1 MARKVKI
8 EEITKL
14 ATKVLKKYDLDDN
27 DVDAIIN
34 HLLDEELMGKPSHGF
49 YRLAGIIK
57 HLKNKEVNKNDIKV
71 DKETITS
78 ASVNGGCHI
87 GLVVAEYATKVA
99 IDKAKEIGF
108 CMVGAN
114 NYFGTTGAMGYYTR
128 KIADNDLIGV
138 VICNSRGAV
147 APWGG
152 KDAILGTNPIS
163 IGIPTKNE
171 PIIVDLATSACSY
184 GNLMLAAK
192 ENRTIPKGLVLDE
205 KGNPSNNP
213 NDANEGCQLPM
224 GEHKGYALG
233 LAIEL
238 LAGPFIGAK
247 AGEKAV
253 QSSDGFLVCA
263 ISSEQFVSLSQF
275 KENTSSLIEEIKNS
289 SLAPGYSEIRIPGE
303 ESFKNYNRNKQN
315 GIIEMSDTV
324 FKEIEEL
331 SR

>member
-1 MARKVKI
+1 MAQKVKI

-14 ATKVLKKYDLDDN
+14 ATKALKKYGLDDN
-27 DVDAIIN
+27 DINVIIT

-49 YRLAGIIK
+49 YRLTGIMK
-57 HLKNKEVNKNDIKV
+57 HIRNKEVNKNQIKI

-87 GLVVAEYATKVA
+87 GLVVAEYATKIA
-99 IDKAKEIGF
+99 IDKAKEFGI

-114 NYFGTTGAMGYYTR
+114 NYVGTTGAMGYYTR

-138 VICNSRGAV
+138 VICNSRCAV

-152 KDAILGTNPIS
+152 RDAILGTNPIS
-163 IGIPTKNE
+163 IGIPTENE
-171 PIIVDLATSACSY
+171 PIIVDLATSARSY
-184 GNLMLAAK
+184 GDLMLAAK
-192 ENRTIPKGLVLDE
+192 ENRAIPKGLVLDE
-205 KGNPSNNP
+205 KGNPSTNP
-213 NDANEGCQLPM
+213 NDANDGCQLPM

-247 AGEKAV
+247 AGKNAV
-253 QSSDGFLVCA
+253 RGSDGFLVCA
-263 ISSEQFVSLSQF
+263 ISSEQFVPLSQF
-275 KENTSSLIEEIKNS
+275 KENANSLIEEIKNS
-289 SLAPGYSEIRIPGE
+289 SLAPGYSEIRLPGE
-303 ESFKNYNRNKQN
+303 ESFKNYNKNKQN
-315 GIIEMSDTV
+315 GIIEISDIV
-324 FKEIEEL
+324 FEEIEEL